1 MRRSHAEGCDRL
13 LFTNRDLKRL
23 ILPLFVEQVLAI
35 AVGMIDVMM
44 VSYAGEAAVSGVSLV
59 DMVAVVLINVFS
71 ALATGGA
78 VVCAQYLGRRDRE
91 MACKSAEQLLFIST
105 AIGAVI
111 TAFAL
116 LLCDPI
122 IRLFFGTIEA
132 DVFRAASAYFR
143 ITALSYPVLAVYNAG
158 AALYRAMGNSRVS
171 MLVSLVMNAI
181 NVAGNALFIF
191 LFHIPVEGVA
201 IATLISRAAAAGMMM
216 KLLSGRHNAVYLRSL
231 RGIRPDV
238 GMIRR
243 ILHIGVPNGLENG
256 LFELGRVL
264 VVSIIAT
271 FGTTQIAAN
280 AVANTLDG
288 LGTIPGK
295 AVNLA
300 MITVVGQ
307 CVGAGDYGQAKQST
321 RKLMKLSYLGTH
333 VINAGILLTLP
344 LILKAYGNLSGDT
357 LSLTRTLVW
366 IHDGLA
372 ILMWPMS
379 FTLPNALRAAGDV
392 RFPMAVSIVSMV
404 AFRIVLSVALGMG
417 LGLGAVGVWIAM
429 IVDWCCRIACFTL
442 RYRSGKWMKMRAI

>member
-1 MRRSHAEGCDRL
+1 MFS
-13 LFTNRDLKRL
+13 NQDLKRL

-78 VVCAQYLGRRDRE
+78 VVCAQYLGRRDRGL
-91 MACKSAEQLLFIST
+91 ACRSAEQLLFIST
-105 AIGAVI
+105 AIGACIMAI
-111 TAFAL
+111 TL
-116 LLCDPI
+116 LLAAPI
-122 IRLFFGTIEA
+122 IRLFFGSIEA
-132 DVFRAASAYFR
+132 DVFEAALVYFR
-143 ITALSYPVLAVYNAG
+143 ITAVSYPFLAVYNAG
-158 AALYRAMGNSRVS
+158 AALYRAMGNSRIS
-171 MLVSLVMNAI
+171 MLVSLVMNAVNI
-181 NVAGNALFIF
+181 VLNALFIF
-191 LFHIPVEGVA
+191 LFHIPVAGVA
-201 IATLISRAAAAGMMM
+201 VATLVSRVVAAAMMM
-216 KLLSGRHNAVYLRSL
+216 RLLGDVRNPVCVRTL
-231 RGIRPDV
+231 RGFRPD
-238 GMIRR
+238 GEMIRR

-264 VVSIIAT
+264 VVAIIAT

-300 MITVVGQ
+300 MITVIGQ
-307 CVGAGDYGQAKQST
+307 CVGAGDAGQAKHYT
-321 RKLMKLSYLGTH
+321 KKLLKLSYLGTLA
-333 VINAGILLTLP
+333 INAGILLLLP
-344 LILKAYGNLSGDT
+344 LILKAYGNLSSET
-357 LSLTRTLVW
+357 LKLTRTLVW

-372 ILMWPMS
+372 ILMWPLS

-392 RFPMAVSIVSMV
+392 RFPMVVSIASMV
-404 AFRIVLSVALGMG
+404 VFRIVLSVVLGIG

-429 IVDWCCRIACFTL
+429 IVDWCCRIVCFVL
-442 RYRSGKWMKMRAI
+442 RYRSGKWMGMRAI

>member
-1 MRRSHAEGCDRL
+1 MFS
-13 LFTNRDLKRL
+13 NQDLRRL

-78 VVCAQYLGRRDRE
+78 VVCAQYLGRRDRAL
-91 MACKSAEQLLFIST
+91 ACKSAEQLLFIST
-105 AIGAVI
+105 AIGACI
-111 TAFAL
+111 AALAL
-116 LLCDPI
+116 LLAAPI
-122 IRLFFGTIEA
+122 IHLFFGSIEA
-132 DVFRAASAYFR
+132 DVFAAALVYFR
-143 ITALSYPVLAVYNAG
+143 ITAVSYPFLAVYNAG
-158 AALYRAMGNSRVS
+158 AALFRAMGNSRVS
-171 MLVSLVMNAI
+171 MLVSLVMNAVNI
-181 NVAGNALFIF
+181 VLNALFIF
-191 LFHIPVEGVA
+191 LFHIPVAGVA
-201 IATLISRAAAAGMMM
+201 IATLVSRVVAAILMLR
-216 KLLSGRHNAVYLRSL
+216 LLGDARNPMRVRSP
-231 RGIRPDV
+231 RGFRPD
-238 GMIRR
+238 GAMLRR

-307 CVGAGDYGQAKQST
+307 CVGAGDCGQAKHYT
-321 RKLMKLSYLGTH
+321 KKLLKLSYLGTLA
-333 VINAGILLTLP
+333 VNAGILLLMP
-344 LILKAYGNLSGDT
+344 LILKAYGNLSAET

-372 ILMWPMS
+372 ILLWPMS

-392 RFPMAVSIVSMV
+392 RFPMVVSIASMV
-404 AFRIVLSVALGMG
+404 TFRIALSVVLGIG
-417 LGLGAVGVWIAM
+417 LGLGAVGVWLAM
-429 IVDWCCRIACFTL
+429 IADWCCRIVCFTL
-442 RYRSGKWMKMRAI
+442 RYRGGKWMKMKAI